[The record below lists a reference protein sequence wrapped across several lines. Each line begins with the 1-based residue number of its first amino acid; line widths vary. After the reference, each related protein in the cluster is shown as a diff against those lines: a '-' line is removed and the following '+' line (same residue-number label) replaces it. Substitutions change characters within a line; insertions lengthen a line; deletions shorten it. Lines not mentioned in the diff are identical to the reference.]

1 MFGHELTEV
10 QLGAI
15 FARLSSH
22 DPNECWLYSGCR
34 HPEGYALYNGTRLH
48 RLMLENKLG
57 RALGPQ
63 MLACHTCVKHRHCVN
78 PDHLYEG
85 TWKDNSKDMRAH
97 GTLYRGGGKRK
108 LTPEQRAEV
117 GSSSEDSYKLAAR
130 FGMDPSSIRYV
141 KRRWRA
147 KNPPN
152 QETDTPAV
160 VPLHASSCELQ
171 TSAPSE
177 VSDQSEI

>member
-1 MFGHELTEV
+1 MFGHELTEY

-15 FARLSSH
+15 FARLSSC

-34 HPEGYALYNGTRLH
+34 HPEGYALYNGKRLH
-48 RLMLENKLG
+48 RLMLENKLE
-57 RALGPQ
+57 RALSPN

-85 TWKDNSKDMRAH
+85 TSKDNSNDMRQH
-97 GTLYRGGGKRK
+97 GTMYRGGGKRK
-108 LTPEQRAEV
+108 LTPEQRLIV

-130 FGMDPSSIRYV
+130 YGLDPSSIRYI
-141 KRRWRA
+141 KRCYRA

-152 QETDTPAV
+152 PETDMPAV
-160 VPLHASSCELQ
+160 VEPHASCCSQL
-171 TSAPSE
+171 S
-177 VSDQSEI
+177 